1 MRNVTMIIKDIF
13 QSGKTVLSCEVF
25 PPKRND
31 DIYGIFRTLDEIQP
45 YHPDFISVT
54 YGAGG
59 GTSKKTATIAAYIQN
74 ICEIEALAHLTSVAM
89 DEAFLRQMV
98 CELNKKGVHNVLA
111 LRGDQPKD
119 MSDEAFQ
126 NRHFQH
132 ASDII
137 PIIRDAAQ
145 NDICIAAACYPEK
158 HPESASVEEDLIHL
172 KQKADT
178 GVNFFITQM
187 FFDNYKFLKFREAAR
202 AYGIQVPIS
211 AGIMPITSAS
221 QIGTSVQLSGSSVPT
236 GLSNLLAKYGDNPED
251 MRKAGIDYAVRQIN
265 ELIREDVD
273 GIHIYTMNKSTVTRE
288 IFGQIHIKG

>member
-1 MRNVTMIIKDIF
+1 MRNMIMIKDIF

-59 GTSKKTATIAAYIQN
+59 GNSKKTATIAAYIQN

-89 DEAFLRQMV
+89 DENFLRQMV
-98 CELNKKGVHNVLA
+98 HELNKKGVHNVLA

-126 NRHFQH
+126 SRHFQH

-145 NDICIAAACYPEK
+145 DDICVAAACYPEK

-172 KQKADT
+172 RQKADT

-187 FFDNYKFLKFREAAR
+187 VFDNSKFIKFRDAAR
-202 AYGIQVPIS
+202 TYGIQTPIS
-211 AGIMPITSAS
+211 VGIMPITSAN
-221 QIGTSVQLSGSSVPT
+221 QIGTSVKLSGSSVPT
-236 GLSNLLAKYGDNPED
+236 QLSNLLAKYGENPED
-251 MRKAGIDYAVRQIN
+251 MRKAGIDYAIRQIN
-265 ELIREDVD
+265 ELIQENVD
-273 GIHIYTMNKSTVTRE
+273 GIHVYTMNKSDVTRE
-288 IFGQIHIKG
+288 IFSQIHIKR

>member
-1 MRNVTMIIKDIF
+1 MRNMIMIKDIF
-13 QSGKTVLSCEVF
+13 QAGKTVLSCEVF

-31 DIYGIFRTLDEIQP
+31 DIYDIFRTLDEIQP

-89 DEAFLRQMV
+89 NEDFLRQMV
-98 CELNKKGVHNVLA
+98 HELNKKGVHNVLA

-145 NDICIAAACYPEK
+145 NDICVAAACYPEK

-172 KQKADT
+172 RQKADT

-187 FFDNYKFLKFREAAR
+187 FFDNSKFIKFRDAAR
-202 AYGIQVPIS
+202 TYGIQTPIS
-211 AGIMPITSAS
+211 AGIMPITSAK
-221 QIGTSVQLSGSSVPT
+221 QIGTSVQLSGSSIPT
-236 GLSNLLAKYGDNPED
+236 ELSNLLAKYGDSPED
-251 MRKAGIDYAVRQIN
+251 MRKAGIDYAIRQIN
-265 ELIREDVD
+265 ELIQEDVA
-273 GIHIYTMNKSTVTRE
+273 GIHVYTMNKSDVTRE
-288 IFGQIHIKG
+288 IFSQIHIKC